1 MDCPTAN
8 DKQAMTNAIAA
19 ITQNKHKDFI
29 MNVLAFGTSNSRNSI
44 NQKLARYSAT
54 QIDDA
59 NVTLLD
65 IHDLE
70 MPIYSEEREKESGIP
85 QFAHDFYQAIG
96 EADAIVIS
104 FAEYNG
110 SYTSAYKNLFDWASR
125 IDMKVY
131 QDKPMIMLATSPGP
145 SGAQSVLA
153 AAEGSAPFFAADVK
167 GALSLPNFF
176 DNFDVEKGEVTDESF
191 NQQLNEIISKL

>member
-1 MDCPTAN
+1 M
-8 DKQAMTNAIAA
+8 K
-19 ITQNKHKDFI
+19 
-29 MNVLAFGTSNSRNSI
+29 VLAFGTSNSRNSI
-44 NQKLARYSAT
+44 NQKLARYSAA

-59 NVTLLD
+59 IDNVNVTLLD

-70 MPIYSEEREKESGIP
+70 MPIFSEEREKESGIP
-85 QFAHDFYQAIG
+85 AFAHDFYQAIG

-131 QDKPMIMLATSPGP
+131 QDKPMIMLTTSPGL
-145 SGAQSVLA
+145 AVLKA
-153 AAEGSAPFFAADVK
+153 CLLRQKVQRRSLQLMSKAHCHCQTFLITLMRRQ
-167 GALSLPNFF
+167 ALSLMGRLIKN
-176 DNFDVEKGEVTDESF
+176 
-191 NQQLNEIISKL
+191 

>member
-1 MDCPTAN
+1 M
-8 DKQAMTNAIAA
+8 K
-19 ITQNKHKDFI
+19 
-29 MNVLAFGTSNSRNSI
+29 VLAFGTSNSRNSI
-44 NQKLARYSAT
+44 NQKLARYAAT

-59 NVTLLD
+59 DVTLLD
-65 IHDLE
+65 IHNLE

-85 QFAHDFYQAIG
+85 AFAHDFYQAIS

-110 SYTSAYKNLFDWASR
+110 SYTAAYKNLFDWASR

-131 QDKPMIMLATSPGP
+131 QNKPMIMLATSPGA
-145 SGAQSVLA
+145 GDAQSVLA
-153 AAEGSAPFFAADVK
+153 TAKASAPFFAAVVK

-176 DNFDVEKGEVTDESF
+176 DNYDEQTSKVTDESF
-191 NQQLNEIISKL
+191 NAQLDGIVSTL

>member
-1 MDCPTAN
+1 M
-8 DKQAMTNAIAA
+8 K
-19 ITQNKHKDFI
+19 
-29 MNVLAFGTSNSRNSI
+29 VLAFGTSNSRNSI
-44 NQKLARYSAT
+44 NQKLARYAAT

-59 NVTLLD
+59 DVTLLD
-65 IHDLE
+65 IHNLE

-131 QDKPMIMLATSPGP
+131 QDKPMIMLATSPGAG
-145 SGAQSVLA
+145 GAQSVLA

-176 DNFDVEKGEVTDESF
+176 DNYDEQTSKVTDESF
-191 NQQLNEIISKL
+191 NAQLDEIVSTL

>member
-1 MDCPTAN
+1 M
-8 DKQAMTNAIAA
+8 K
-19 ITQNKHKDFI
+19 
-29 MNVLAFGTSNSRNSI
+29 VLAFGTSNSRNSI
-44 NQKLARYSAT
+44 NQKLARYAAT

-59 NVTLLD
+59 DVTLLD
-65 IHDLE
+65 IHNLE

-85 QFAHDFYQAIG
+85 AFAHDFYQAIG

-110 SYTSAYKNLFDWASR
+110 SYTAAYKNLFDWASR

-131 QDKPMIMLATSPGP
+131 QNKPMIMLATSPGAG
-145 SGAQSVLA
+145 GAQSVLA

-176 DNFDVEKGEVTDESF
+176 DNFDVEKGEVTDEIF
-191 NQQLNEIISKL
+191 NQQLNEIISTL

>member
-1 MDCPTAN
+1 
-8 DKQAMTNAIAA
+8 
-19 ITQNKHKDFI
+19 

-44 NQKLARYSAT
+44 NQKLARYSAA

-59 NVTLLD
+59 DVTLLD

-70 MPIYSEEREKESGIP
+70 MPIFSEEREKESGVP

-96 EADAIVIS
+96 DADADAVVIS

-131 QDKPMIMLATSPGP
+131 QDKPIIMLATSPGP
-145 SGAQSVLA
+145 SGAKSVLA
-153 AAEGSAPFFAADVK
+153 AAKGSAPFFAADVK

-176 DNFDVEKGEVTDESF
+176 DNFDVETGQVTDEAF
-191 NQQLNEIISKL
+191 NKQLNEAINKL

>member
-1 MDCPTAN
+1 
-8 DKQAMTNAIAA
+8 
-19 ITQNKHKDFI
+19 

-44 NQKLARYSAT
+44 NQKLARYSAA

-59 NVTLLD
+59 DVTLLD

-70 MPIYSEEREKESGIP
+70 MPIFSEEREKESGIP
-85 QFAHDFYQAIG
+85 QFAHNFYQAIG
-96 EADAIVIS
+96 DADAVVIS

-110 SYTSAYKNLFDWASR
+110 SYTSAYKNLFDWTSR

-131 QDKPMIMLATSPGP
+131 QDKPMIMLATSPGS

-153 AAEGSAPFFAADVK
+153 AAKGSAPFFAADVK

-176 DNFDVEKGEVTDESF
+176 DNFDVETGQVTDEAF
-191 NQQLNEIISKL
+191 NKQLSEIINKL

>member
-1 MDCPTAN
+1 M
-8 DKQAMTNAIAA
+8 K
-19 ITQNKHKDFI
+19 
-29 MNVLAFGTSNSRNSI
+29 VLAFGTSNSRNSI
-44 NQKLARYSAT
+44 NQKLASYSAA
-54 QIDDA
+54 QIDNAIDNV

-70 MPIYSEEREKESGIP
+70 MPIFSEEREKDSGIP

-96 EADAIVIS
+96 EADAVVIS

-176 DNFDVEKGEVTDESF
+176 DNFDVETGVVTDDTF
-191 NQQLNEIISKL
+191 NQKLNQAISAL

>member
-1 MDCPTAN
+1 
-8 DKQAMTNAIAA
+8 
-19 ITQNKHKDFI
+19 

-44 NQKLARYSAT
+44 NQKLARYAAT

-59 NVTLLD
+59 DVTLLD
-65 IHDLE
+65 IHNLE

-85 QFAHDFYQAIG
+85 AFAHDFYQAIG

-110 SYTSAYKNLFDWASR
+110 SYTAAYKNLFDWVSR

-131 QDKPMIMLATSPGP
+131 QDKPVIMLATSPGAG
-145 SGAQSVLA
+145 GAQSVLA
-153 AAEGSAPFFAADVK
+153 TAKASALFFAADVK

-176 DNFDVEKGEVTDESF
+176 DNFDVEKGEVTDETF
-191 NQQLNEIISKL
+191 NQQLNEIISTL

>member
-1 MDCPTAN
+1 M
-8 DKQAMTNAIAA
+8 K
-19 ITQNKHKDFI
+19 
-29 MNVLAFGTSNSRNSI
+29 VLAFGTSNSRNSI

-54 QIDDA
+54 QIDNAID
-59 NVTLLD
+59 NTEVTLLD

-70 MPIYSEEREKESGIP
+70 MPIFSEEREKEGGIP
-85 QFAHDFYQAIG
+85 AFAHDFYQAIG
-96 EADAIVIS
+96 EADAVVIS

-131 QDKPMIMLATSPGP
+131 QNKPIIMLAASPGP
-145 SGAQSVLA
+145 GGAQSVLA

-176 DNFDVEKGEVTDESF
+176 DNFDVEKGEVTDEAF
-191 NQQLNEIISKL
+191 NEQLNEIISTL

>member
-1 MDCPTAN
+1 M
-8 DKQAMTNAIAA
+8 K
-19 ITQNKHKDFI
+19 
-29 MNVLAFGTSNSRNSI
+29 VVAFGTSNSRNSI
-44 NQKLARYSAT
+44 NQKLASYAAT
-54 QIDDA
+54 QIDNAD
-59 NVTLLD
+59 VTLLD
-65 IHDLE
+65 IHNLE
-70 MPIYSEEREKESGIP
+70 MPIFSEEREKESGIP
-85 QFAHDFYQAIG
+85 AFAHDFYQAIG

-131 QDKPMIMLATSPGP
+131 QNKPMIMLATSPGP

-176 DNFDVEKGEVTDESF
+176 DNFDVETGVVTDEAF
-191 NQQLNEIISKL
+191 TQKLHEIISTL

>member
-1 MDCPTAN
+1 M
-8 DKQAMTNAIAA
+8 K
-19 ITQNKHKDFI
+19 
-29 MNVLAFGTSNSRNSI
+29 VLAFGTSNSRNSI
-44 NQKLARYSAT
+44 NQKLARYSAA
-54 QIDDA
+54 QINDA
-59 NVTLLD
+59 IDNVNVTLLD

-70 MPIYSEEREKESGIP
+70 MPIFSEEREKESGIP
-85 QFAHDFYQAIG
+85 AFAHDFYQAIG
-96 EADAIVIS
+96 EADAVVIS

-176 DNFDVEKGEVTDESF
+176 DNFDVETGVVTDDTF
-191 NQQLNEIISKL
+191 NQKLNQAISTL

>member
-1 MDCPTAN
+1 
-8 DKQAMTNAIAA
+8 
-19 ITQNKHKDFI
+19 

-44 NQKLARYSAT
+44 NQKLARYSAA

-59 NVTLLD
+59 DVTLLD

-70 MPIYSEEREKESGIP
+70 MPIFSEEREKESGVP

-96 EADAIVIS
+96 DADAVVIS

-131 QDKPMIMLATSPGP
+131 QDKPIIMLATSPGP
-145 SGAQSVLA
+145 SGAKSVLA
-153 AAEGSAPFFAADVK
+153 AAKGSAPFFAADVK

-176 DNFDVEKGEVTDESF
+176 DNFDVETGQVTDEAF
-191 NQQLNEIISKL
+191 NKQLNEAINKL

>member
-1 MDCPTAN
+1 M
-8 DKQAMTNAIAA
+8 K
-19 ITQNKHKDFI
+19 
-29 MNVLAFGTSNSRNSI
+29 VLAFGTSNSRNSI
-44 NQKLARYSAT
+44 NQKLARYAAT

-59 NVTLLD
+59 DVTLLD
-65 IHDLE
+65 IHNLE

-85 QFAHDFYQAIG
+85 AFAHDFYQAIG

-110 SYTSAYKNLFDWASR
+110 SYTAAYKNLFDWASR

-131 QDKPMIMLATSPGP
+131 QNKPMIMLAASPGAG
-145 SGAQSVLA
+145 GAQSVLA

-176 DNFDVEKGEVTDESF
+176 DNFDVEKGEVTDETF
-191 NQQLNEIISKL
+191 NQQLNEIISTL

>member
-1 MDCPTAN
+1 M
-8 DKQAMTNAIAA
+8 K
-19 ITQNKHKDFI
+19 
-29 MNVLAFGTSNSRNSI
+29 VLAFGTSNSRNSI
-44 NQKLARYSAT
+44 NQKLARYAAT
-54 QIDDA
+54 QIDGAD
-59 NVTLLD
+59 VTLLD
-65 IHDLE
+65 IHNLE
-70 MPIYSEEREKESGIP
+70 MPIYSEEREKESDIP
-85 QFAHDFYQAIG
+85 AFAHDFYQAIG
-96 EADAIVIS
+96 EADTVVIS

-176 DNFDVEKGEVTDESF
+176 DNFDVELGKVTDDSF
-191 NQQLNEIISKL
+191 NAQLAEIISTL

>member
-1 MDCPTAN
+1 
-8 DKQAMTNAIAA
+8 
-19 ITQNKHKDFI
+19 

-44 NQKLARYSAT
+44 NQKLARYAAT
-54 QIDDA
+54 QIANAIDNV

-70 MPIYSEEREKESGIP
+70 MPIFSEEREKENGIP

-96 EADAIVIS
+96 EADAVVIS

-131 QDKPMIMLATSPGP
+131 QDKPMIMRFDTVSIKSYGRWAKRAVIKSTVST
-145 SGAQSVLA
+145 AR
-153 AAEGSAPFFAADVK
+153 SAITHA
-167 GALSLPNFF
+167 
-176 DNFDVEKGEVTDESF
+176 
-191 NQQLNEIISKL
+191 

>member
-1 MDCPTAN
+1 M
-8 DKQAMTNAIAA
+8 K
-19 ITQNKHKDFI
+19 
-29 MNVLAFGTSNSRNSI
+29 VLAFGTSNSRNSI
-44 NQKLARYSAT
+44 NQKLARYAAT

-59 NVTLLD
+59 DVTLLD
-65 IHDLE
+65 IHNLE

-85 QFAHDFYQAIG
+85 AFAHDFYQAIG

-131 QDKPMIMLATSPGP
+131 QDKPMIMLATSPGAG
-145 SGAQSVLA
+145 GAQSVLA

-176 DNFDVEKGEVTDESF
+176 DNYDEQTSKVTDDSF
-191 NQQLNEIISKL
+191 NAQLDEIVSTL

>member
-1 MDCPTAN
+1 M
-8 DKQAMTNAIAA
+8 K
-19 ITQNKHKDFI
+19 
-29 MNVLAFGTSNSRNSI
+29 VLAFGTSNSRNSI
-44 NQKLARYSAT
+44 NQKLARYAAT

-59 NVTLLD
+59 DVTLLD
-65 IHDLE
+65 VHNLE

-85 QFAHDFYQAIG
+85 AFAHDFYQAIS

-110 SYTSAYKNLFDWASR
+110 SYTAAYKNLFDWASR

-131 QDKPMIMLATSPGP
+131 QNKPMIMLATSPGAG
-145 SGAQSVLA
+145 GAQSVLA

-176 DNFDVEKGEVTDESF
+176 NNFDVGKGEVTDETF
-191 NQQLNEIISKL
+191 NQQLNEIISTL

>member
-1 MDCPTAN
+1 M
-8 DKQAMTNAIAA
+8 K
-19 ITQNKHKDFI
+19 
-29 MNVLAFGTSNSRNSI
+29 VLAFGTSNSRNSI
-44 NQKLARYSAT
+44 NQKMARYAAT

-59 NVTLLD
+59 DVTLLD
-65 IHDLE
+65 IHNLE

-85 QFAHDFYQAIG
+85 AFAHDFYQAIG
-96 EADAIVIS
+96 EADAVVIS

-131 QDKPMIMLATSPGP
+131 QDKPMIMLATSPGAG
-145 SGAQSVLA
+145 GAQSVLA
-153 AAEGSAPFFAADVK
+153 AAEASAPFFAADVK

-176 DNFDVEKGEVTDESF
+176 DNFDMEKGEVTDESF
-191 NQQLNEIISKL
+191 NKQLNEIISTL

>member
-1 MDCPTAN
+1 M
-8 DKQAMTNAIAA
+8 K
-19 ITQNKHKDFI
+19 
-29 MNVLAFGTSNSRNSI
+29 VLAFGTSNSRNSI
-44 NQKLARYSAT
+44 NQKMARYAAT

-59 NVTLLD
+59 DVTLLD
-65 IHDLE
+65 IHNLE

-85 QFAHDFYQAIG
+85 AFAHDFYQAIG
-96 EADAIVIS
+96 EADAVVIS

-131 QDKPMIMLATSPGP
+131 QNKPIIMLAASPGP
-145 SGAQSVLA
+145 GGAQSVLA

-176 DNFDVEKGEVTDESF
+176 DNFDTETGEVTDEAF
-191 NQQLNEIISKL
+191 NQQLNEIISTL

>member
-1 MDCPTAN
+1 M
-8 DKQAMTNAIAA
+8 K
-19 ITQNKHKDFI
+19 
-29 MNVLAFGTSNSRNSI
+29 VLAFGTSNSRNSI
-44 NQKLARYSAT
+44 NQKLARYAAT

-59 NVTLLD
+59 DVTLLD
-65 IHDLE
+65 IHNLE

-85 QFAHDFYQAIG
+85 AFAHDFYQAIG

-110 SYTSAYKNLFDWASR
+110 SYTAAYKNLFDWASR

-131 QDKPMIMLATSPGP
+131 QNKPMIMLAASPGAG
-145 SGAQSVLA
+145 GAQSVLA

-176 DNFDVEKGEVTDESF
+176 DNFDVEKGEVTDEIF
-191 NQQLNEIISKL
+191 NQQLNEIISTL

>member
-1 MDCPTAN
+1 M
-8 DKQAMTNAIAA
+8 K
-19 ITQNKHKDFI
+19 
-29 MNVLAFGTSNSRNSI
+29 VLAFGTSNSRNSI
-44 NQKLARYSAT
+44 NQKMARYAAT

-59 NVTLLD
+59 DVTLLD
-65 IHDLE
+65 IHNLE

-85 QFAHDFYQAIG
+85 AFAHDFYQAIG
-96 EADAIVIS
+96 EADAVVIS

-131 QDKPMIMLATSPGP
+131 QDKPMIMLATSPGAG
-145 SGAQSVLA
+145 GAQSVLA
-153 AAEGSAPFFAADVK
+153 SAKASAPFFAADVK

-176 DNFDVEKGEVTDESF
+176 DNFDVELGQVTDDSF
-191 NQQLNEIISKL
+191 NAQLDEIISTLAALGD

>member
-1 MDCPTAN
+1 M
-8 DKQAMTNAIAA
+8 K
-19 ITQNKHKDFI
+19 
-29 MNVLAFGTSNSRNSI
+29 VLAFGTSNSRNSI
-44 NQKLARYSAT
+44 NQKLARYAAT

-59 NVTLLD
+59 DVTLLD
-65 IHDLE
+65 IHNLE

-85 QFAHDFYQAIG
+85 QFAHEFYQAIG

-131 QDKPMIMLATSPGP
+131 QDKPMIMLATSPGAG
-145 SGAQSVLA
+145 GAQSVLA
-153 AAEGSAPFFAADVK
+153 AAKASAPFVAADVK

-176 DNFDVEKGEVTDESF
+176 DNFDVEKREVTDETF
-191 NQQLNEIISKL
+191 NQQLNEIISTL

>member
-1 MDCPTAN
+1 M
-8 DKQAMTNAIAA
+8 K
-19 ITQNKHKDFI
+19 
-29 MNVLAFGTSNSRNSI
+29 VLAFGTSNSRNSI
-44 NQKLARYSAT
+44 NQKLARYSAA

-59 NVTLLD
+59 DVTLLD

-70 MPIYSEEREKESGIP
+70 MPIFSEEREKESGIP
-85 QFAHDFYQAIG
+85 AFAHDFYQAIG

-131 QDKPMIMLATSPGP
+131 QDKPMIMLATSPG
-145 SGAQSVLA
+145 LA
-153 AAEGSAPFFAADVK
+153 ALKACLLRQK
-167 GALSLPNFF
+167 GQRHSLQLMSKAHCHCPVSLITLMLRQALSLMKCLIKN
-176 DNFDVEKGEVTDESF
+176 
-191 NQQLNEIISKL
+191 

>member
-1 MDCPTAN
+1 
-8 DKQAMTNAIAA
+8 
-19 ITQNKHKDFI
+19 

-44 NQKLARYSAT
+44 NQKLARYAAT

-59 NVTLLD
+59 DVTVLD
-65 IHDLE
+65 IHALE

-85 QFAHDFYQAIG
+85 AFAHDFYQAIG
-96 EADAIVIS
+96 EADAVVIS

-110 SYTSAYKNLFDWASR
+110 SYTAAYKNLFDWASR

-131 QDKPMIMLATSPGP
+131 QDKPMIMLATSPGAG
-145 SGAQSVLA
+145 GAQSVLA
-153 AAEGSAPFFAADVK
+153 SAKASAPFFAADVK

-176 DNFDVEKGEVTDESF
+176 DNYDEQTGKVTDDSF
-191 NQQLNEIISKL
+191 NAQLNEIVSTL